1 MNNFYWAAFSL
12 KYNRAADAAAAAMKI
27 EKVVTNVLVEKNERQ
42 NT

>member
-12 KYNRAADAAAAAMKI
+12 KYNRAAAAAAAMKI

>member
-12 KYNRAADAAAAAMKI
+12 KYNEAAAAMKI